1 MAYQEHI
8 DLVTG
13 GRDAYKDWRREH
25 RHERLDLEG
34 ADLRHIDLHRMD
46 LTPVN
51 LIDADLSNANLS
63 GTWLSNADLSGV
75 RLCGANL
82 YCGHLD
88 GARMCDADLR
98 AADLRSAN
106 LERASLCFADVRD
119 AILVKASL
127 RRADLRGVDFRA
139 ANLGEAVLVEADL
152 RGANLRWADLAG
164 AQLGS
169 TILGRLDLSET
180 TGLQSVQHHG
190 PSIID
195 LDTLLVSLGQISTA
209 FLQGCG
215 VQEFLIEHLTSFLNT
230 TEASNFCSCYI
241 HCSDTDESFA
251 RRLLGALKRRG
262 VRCWLNA
269 DITSA
274 LESALHTRDKV
285 LFCASESALKTLRL
299 ERELDFALKKEF
311 QIRRE
316 RGTDDYAI
324 IPLYLDRFLDR
335 WDGAPAVKL
344 RSRVSV
350 DFSGWKDDP
359 VKFAAAVATLAMILR
374 IARNDRGSTPVGTQ

>member
-13 GRDAYKDWRREH
+13 GRDAYKEWRHEH

-98 AADLRSAN
+98 AADLRWVNLEGAN
-106 LERASLCFADVRD
+106 LSHSDVRD
-119 AILVKASL
+119 AILVKARL
-127 RRADLRGVDFRA
+127 GRADLRGVDFRA
-139 ANLGEAVLVEADL
+139 ANLGEAILVEADL
-152 RGANLRWADLAG
+152 RGANLRWADLSG

-169 TILGRLDLSET
+169 TILGRIDLSET
-180 TGLQSVQHHG
+180 TGLQTVQHHG
-190 PSIID
+190 PSTID
-195 LDTLLVSLGQISTA
+195 LDTLLVSLGRVPTA
-209 FLQGCG
+209 FLRGCG
-215 VQEFLIEHLTSFLNT
+215 VQEFLIEHLISLLHTTKANT
-230 TEASNFCSCYI
+230 FCSCYI
-241 HCSDTDESFA
+241 HCSDTDKSFA
-251 RRLLGALKRRG
+251 QRLQGALQRRG
-262 VRCWLNA
+262 VRCWLNT

-274 LESALHTRDKV
+274 VESSLHTRDKV
-285 LFCASESALKTLRL
+285 LFCASENALKTLRL

-316 RGTDDYAI
+316 RGTDDFAV

-344 RSRVSV
+344 RSRASV
-350 DFSGWKDDP
+350 DFSGWENDP
-359 VKFAAAVATLAMILR
+359 VKFEAAVGTLAIILR
-374 IARNDRGSTPVGTQ
+374 IDRID